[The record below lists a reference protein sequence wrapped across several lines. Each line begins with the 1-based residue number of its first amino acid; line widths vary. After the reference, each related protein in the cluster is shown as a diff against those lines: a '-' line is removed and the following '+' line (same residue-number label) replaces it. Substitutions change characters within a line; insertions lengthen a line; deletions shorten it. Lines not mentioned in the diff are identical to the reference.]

1 LVILDY
7 STDELKCHQLKQEVA
22 RMTKE
27 VDDLHIAVAEAK
39 AVASEAIDKLNAKKT
54 EGIDPVAIASA
65 TQDLAVVTAK
75 LREAMAP
82 PVEPTP
88 KTEEEQPSKAPI
100 YAERGPA

>member
-1 LVILDY
+1 MSED
-7 STDELKCHQLKQEVA
+7 TEALKAENHQLKQEVA

-27 VDDLHIAVAEAK
+27 VHDLHLAVAEAK

-65 TQDLAVVTAK
+65 TRDLAGVTAK

-82 PVEPTP
+82 PAAP
-88 KTEEEQPSKAPI
+88 KADETVEEQPAKAWSSTS
-100 YAERGPA
+100 A